1 VVLVFLSSGAP
12 HTYRITHLLEAPS
25 GLQYRRNRAWT
36 SDVQSFCPHLR
47 CVQKLVVRL
56 PRLPLMKYPSMI
68 LILKGKAV
76 NMSAEHSARRR
87 KTSTAHAPSQLFRLI
102 DVLHGRNRAV
112 RWSLARQPQAFWSV
126 SNPVSKRGLGDAPF
140 QASTVL

>member
-1 VVLVFLSSGAP
+1 
-12 HTYRITHLLEAPS
+12 
-25 GLQYRRNRAWT
+25 
-36 SDVQSFCPHLR
+36 
-47 CVQKLVVRL
+47 
-56 PRLPLMKYPSMI
+56 MI

-87 KTSTAHAPSQLFRLI
+87 KTSNAHAPSQLFRLI

-126 SNPVSKRGLGDAPF
+126 SNLVSKRGLGDAPF